1 MEQEKYKAVIFDF
14 FGVISSEVAPVW
26 FKEYLPREDMAELR
40 KTYLE
45 PSDIGEMSA
54 EELFDQLSKLVPLSP
69 QEIRRQWLALTVVR
83 HDMIDLIKKLSGRYK
98 LAILSDTQ
106 SSLFREI
113 IAINKLEGLFDNIFV
128 SSEIRMTKA
137 DIKIYQ
143 LALKELGVR
152 AEESIFTD
160 DKAANVERA
169 RSLGIK
175 GFVFTDRPTLENDIK
190 KEGLWLTP

>member
-26 FKEYLPREDMAELR
+26 FKEYLPEEDMAELR
-40 KTYLE
+40 KRYLE

-69 QEIRRQWLALTVVR
+69 QEIRDQWLALTVIR
-83 HDMIDLIKKLSGRYK
+83 NDMIDLIKKLSGKYK

-113 IAINKLEGLFDNIFV
+113 IAINKLEDLFNNIFV

-137 DIKIYQ
+137 DTRIYQ

-160 DKAANVERA
+160 DKPANVERA
-169 RSLGIK
+169 RSLGIT